1 MAGRWRRIASTKA
14 SAEESPL
21 SSTIAEHD
29 QDSPSATRALVPL
42 EALPPARP
50 RAPLTP
56 CSACGLPLDPLRA
69 PRVLVFE
76 DGYRYLCGPECERQF
91 RSHPDRDRRAPV
103 PEERV
108 PEPALAEAASEPA
121 ELGDELPLAGRAP
134 IGLELAVGMP
144 AAVVALALGLLHGAA
159 AAWGSSLASALAA
172 AAAFRLLSNR
182 VDAGRTRLTA
192 GIAPLAVA
200 FAIVAAQLSFIHDG
214 SRLGLLSAAFAAA
227 LLLLRARVEVDDRT
241 RVEAAWQALLA
252 PAGRSRVAEHARLL
266 GLPHQDG
273 SPVEESSPLARTQA
287 ASERWAVWIALS
299 LVHRAGWPAR
309 WAAASAVML
318 CAPVLLASAIARVR
332 RAAGAIAAA
341 HGIVYRSEAEFHAV
355 SQCKTVV
362 LSPHGLLTKRE
373 PVVAELILLD
383 SDFDASFVL
392 GMAAAAERI
401 AGAQPVARAIGRHA
415 RDRHA
420 AGVELRRP
428 NHYPHRGVTA
438 VSPHGQPIV
447 VGSRRL
453 LMEHGISVAAAD
465 AQVARAEAEGRT
477 PIFVALDDRVRAII
491 ALHYEMHPAAR
502 PATQRM
508 VDLGLELVLLTGD
521 RLGALRALAT
531 ALDIEHIKAEL
542 LPEERGSEVR
552 TLSEAGP
559 VAVIGWSGEDDAALA
574 AADVGLVLGSSGSA
588 LEARSVALV
597 NGDLR
602 QAAAAIALAKDTR
615 AAVTSAIGIA
625 CGACLLV
632 LIGAIA
638 GWVTP
643 GIAALIACAVEASYL
658 RMGARLLRRFALKAT
673 RG

>member
-1 MAGRWRRIASTKA
+1 V
-14 SAEESPL
+14 
-21 SSTIAEHD
+21 
-29 QDSPSATRALVPL
+29 TRALVPL
-42 EALPPARP
+42 ETLPPSRP
-50 RAPLTP
+50 HAALVS
-56 CSACGLPLDPLRA
+56 CSACALPLDPLRA

-76 DGYRYLCGPECERQF
+76 DGYRYLCGPECERQY
-91 RSHPDRDRRAPV
+91 RSRGDRDRRAAAGR
-103 PEERV
+103 EMV
-108 PEPALAEAASEPA
+108 PEPAVPPLAEAEPETAAAS
-121 ELGDELPLAGRAP
+121 ELGDQSPLAGAAP
-134 IGLELAVGMP
+134 IGLELGVGV
-144 AAVVALALGLLHGAA
+144 AAAALGLGLGLVQGTA
-159 AAWGSSLASALAA
+159 AAWGSSLASGLAA
-172 AAAFRLLSNR
+172 AAAFRMLSKQ
-182 VDAGRTRLTA
+182 AELARTRLTA
-192 GIAPLAVA
+192 GVAPLAVV
-200 FAIVAAQLSFIHDG
+200 FAIIAAQLAFMHDG

-227 LLLLRARVEVDDRT
+227 LLLLRAHVEVDDRA
-241 RVEAAWQALLA
+241 RVDAAWQALLGPGA
-252 PAGRSRVAEHARLL
+252 RSRVGASMAI
-266 GLPHQDG
+266 
-273 SPVEESSPLARTQA
+273 EESSPLSRTQRA
-287 ASERWAVWIALS
+287 IERWVLWVALVLAMAAFV

-318 CAPVLLASAIARVR
+318 CAPVLLASAIARVL

-341 HGIVYRSEAEFHAV
+341 HGISYRSEADLHAV

-383 SDFDASFVL
+383 SDFDATFVL

-401 AGAQPVARAIGRHA
+401 AGAQPVAQAIGRHA
-415 RDRHA
+415 RDQRA

-465 AQVARAEAEGRT
+465 AQVARAEADGRT
-477 PIFVALDDRVRAII
+477 PIFVALDDRVRAIL
-491 ALHYEMHPAAR
+491 ALHYELHPAAR

-521 RLGALRALAT
+521 RFGAVRALAT

-542 LPEERGSEVR
+542 LPEERAREVR

-559 VAVIGWSGEDDAALA
+559 VAVIGWSGEDDGALA
-574 AADVGLVLGSSGSA
+574 AADVGLALGSSGSA
-588 LEARSVALV
+588 LAARSVALV
-597 NGDLR
+597 DGDLR

-615 AAVTSAIGIA
+615 AAVANATTAC

-643 GIAALIACAVEASYL
+643 AIAALIACTVELSYL
-658 RMGARLLRRFALKAT
+658 RTGARLLARFALKAT